1 MRLMVEAEDRWRGRV
16 SSARNFSKRR
26 TFPSPT
32 FPNTS
37 SEPTDTVVWVVF
49 CAPSKAEF
57 VELAEELGL
66 YELAVEDALGPHQRP
81 KLNQH
86 RER

>member
-1 MRLMVEAEDRWRGRV
+1 MRLMVEAEDRWRERV

-37 SEPTDTVVWVVF
+37 SEPTDTVV
-49 CAPSKAEF
+49 
-57 VELAEELGL
+57 
-66 YELAVEDALGPHQRP
+66 
-81 KLNQH
+81 
-86 RER
+86 